1 MRSLPRLSVSA
12 VLPTDWPLIED
23 SAKKA
28 VKEKQAFERVV
39 MPKEALLEMFAVRRV
54 PSSTLARRLT
64 PPSPWSLPL
73 YVPQYNK
80 YKTHFIQTQVPDGT
94 SSTVYRCGPLI
105 DFCAGPHITNT
116 SKIKAFSVTKASSSY
131 FMGDAKNDS
140 LQRVYG
146 ISFPDTKQM
155 TEYKHWLQEAEKR
168 NHRRIGIDQE
178 LFTFHDL
185 SPGSPI
191 FLPNGMKIY
200 NALMDLIREEY
211 HERNYQE
218 GASLCSPSERS
229 GLLARASQAD
239 AQPPPLFPLRAPSH
253 VAHDVQRRPVE
264 AVWPLCQLQGRHV
277 YAQRRRGRVCA
288 QADELPGS
296 LPHL

>member
-1 MRSLPRLSVSA
+1 MSVLSCPRRPFSRCSPCVAIGPGAQHPETDRSCLYSRPPPLSLS
-12 VLPTDWPLIED
+12 
-23 SAKKA
+23 
-28 VKEKQAFERVV
+28 
-39 MPKEALLEMFAVRRV
+39 
-54 PSSTLARRLT
+54 
-64 PPSPWSLPL
+64 
-73 YVPQYNK
+73 QYNK

-140 LQRVYG
+140 LQRIYG
-146 ISFPDTKQM
+146 ISFPDAKQLAD
-155 TEYKHWLQEAEKR
+155 YKHWLEEAEKR
-168 NHRRIGIDQE
+168 NHRKIGKEQE

-200 NALMDLIREEY
+200 NALMELIREEY

-218 GASLCSPSERS
+218 GAFSPIGSASILCSQK
-229 GLLARASQAD
+229 GLD
-239 AQPPPLFPLRAPSH
+239 
-253 VAHDVQRRPVE
+253 
-264 AVWPLCQLQGRHV
+264 
-277 YAQRRRGRVCA
+277 
-288 QADELPGS
+288 
-296 LPHL
+296 